1 MKTKILYGIIAVV
14 IVSVLAYV
22 LWPNEPLVVENT
34 ETEIISTTTTAVGAT
49 KSTTK
54 KPTTTSTAP
63 KTTYT
68 ILYTSKGFEPSELQI
83 PKGATVKFVNKTGT
97 AMRVFANDGAKPP
110 YSDLSQPKAVGINGE
125 YVFNFIYTGVWSYY
139 NSLKPSD
146 VGNIV
151 VY

>member
-1 MKTKILYGIIAVV
+1 
-14 IVSVLAYV
+14 
-22 LWPNEPLVVENT
+22 
-34 ETEIISTTTTAVGAT
+34 
-49 KSTTK
+49 
-54 KPTTTSTAP
+54 
-63 KTTYT
+63 
-68 ILYTSKGFEPSELQI
+68 
-83 PKGATVKFVNKTGT
+83 
-97 AMRVFANDGAKPP
+97 MRVFANDGAKPP